1 MNDYTKPGWWKR
13 SCRSYLFL
21 FVLIPFV
28 VMLVIF
34 GVLVYLGV
42 TEITKLLIYAAIA
55 SIAIA
60 AAYYIRTIPSSSL
73 WRKIWIFIGVGV
85 IGFPLAVAISFLS
98 SSILSP
104 ITGDLPAF
112 IMTTILAIIL
122 GGYLGDKIGKMR
134 DYRPFG

>member
-1 MNDYTKPGWWKR
+1 MNGYTKPGWWKR
-13 SCRSYLFL
+13 SARSYWLL

-28 VMLVIF
+28 VILLVL
-34 GVLVYLGV
+34 GGLVYVGV
-42 TEITKLLIYAAIA
+42 TEFTKLLIYAVITGVAIF
-55 SIAIA
+55 

-98 SSILSP
+98 STLLSP

-112 IMTTILAIIL
+112 VMTTLLAIIL
-122 GGYLGDKIGKMR
+122 GGYLGDRIGKMR